1 MSCKNASVKLLN
13 LKLLNDTIIYIIYEK
28 LLTLL
33 YNYNSKYYI
42 KLFSFYKPNIQLNK
56 K

>member
-13 LKLLNDTIIYIIYEK
+13 LKLLNDTIIYIYEK

-33 YNYNSKYYI
+33 YNYNNKYYI
-42 KLFSFYKPNIQLNK
+42 KLFSFYKQNIQLNK